1 MKQKEQRFKL
11 ESDIIT
17 KIFEDNKNT
26 VHFDYHVDIDDT
38 SDGIRLD
45 LYTRS
50 AKHGSI
56 LLLHQTSGTSS
67 VHALERMLSFLNQD
81 HRGDQFNSY
90 TLNWKATGDDTE
102 HSSHYFETSEEE
114 VLRKFF
120 YNKNKEDYSVRIIQ
134 NPLS

>member
-50 AKHGSI
+50 ANHSSI

-81 HRGDQFNSY
+81 FRGEEFNSY
-90 TLNWKATGDDTE
+90 TLNWKAVGEDRE
-102 HSSHYFETSEEE
+102 HTSHYFETSEEE
-114 VLRKFF
+114 VMRKFF
-120 YNKNKEDYSVRIIQ
+120 YNKTKSDYSVRIVL